1 MPAKA
6 KEPEAPP
13 VVEGDRVAMV
23 SLRADGTP
31 DQVDHVVIGGAEC
44 VADVQ
49 SRTATLTAT
58 S

>member
-49 SRTATLTAT
+49 SRL
-58 S
+58 SLIHI